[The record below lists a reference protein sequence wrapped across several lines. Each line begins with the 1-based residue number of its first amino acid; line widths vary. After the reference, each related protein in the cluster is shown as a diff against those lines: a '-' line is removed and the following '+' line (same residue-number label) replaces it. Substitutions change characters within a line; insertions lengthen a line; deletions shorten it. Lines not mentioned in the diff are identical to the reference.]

1 MNKFIVLLKGICL
14 FLIPTLAL
22 ALSVPSAPDLDV
34 EAYILTDFHTNK
46 ILAEK
51 NSGQR
56 IDPASLTKMMTVYVI
71 DQELKHGRITEQDE
85 VNISEKAWKTEGS
98 RMFIESGKKVLVGDL
113 LKGIIIQS
121 GNDASVAMAEYVAGT
136 EEAFAELMN
145 QYAEQLGMTETHFE
159 NATGMPA
166 DNHYTTA
173 RDLNALAQAVIR
185 DFPESYSLYS
195 QKWFTFNNIK
205 QRNRNRLLWRDP
217 HVDGIKTGHSSTAG
231 YCLAASG
238 EKDDMRLISIVVG
251 AGSDTERTQSTQ
263 QLLRYG
269 FRFYETHRLFPAK
282 QAIENPRIWMG
293 TQKKVSL
300 GITDDLYIT
309 IPHGEYSNLDA
320 KIHIAADSMRAPVT
334 EGTLQGTLT
343 VKLGDTLIAERPVIS
358 LEDVKKGTIWM
369 QFQDY
374 VSLGIHKILKPKDS

>member
-1 MNKFIVLLKGICL
+1 MLLKGICL

>member
-1 MNKFIVLLKGICL
+1 MLLKGICL
-14 FLIPTLAL
+14 FMIPTLAL
-22 ALSVPSAPDLDV
+22 AIGVPSAPDLDV

-46 ILAEK
+46 IIAEK
-51 NSGQR
+51 NSDQR
-56 IDPASLTKMMTVYVI
+56 IDPASMTKMMTVYVI
-71 DQELKHGRITEQDE
+71 DQELKYGRITEEDE
-85 VNISEKAWKTEGS
+85 VNISEKAWKMEGS
-98 RMFIESGKKVLVGDL
+98 RMFIESGKKVQVGDL

-145 QYAEQLGMTETHFE
+145 QYAKKLGMKDSHFV
-159 NATGMPA
+159 NSTGMP
-166 DNHYTTA
+166 DDDHYTTA
-173 RDLNALAQAVIR
+173 RDLNVLAQALIR
-185 DFPESYSLYS
+185 DFPESYSVYAD
-195 QKWFTFNNIK
+195 KWFTYNGIK

-217 HVDGIKTGHSSTAG
+217 SVDGIKTGHSSTAG
-231 YCLAASG
+231 YCLAASAQK
-238 EKDDMRLISIVVG
+238 EDMRLISIVAG
-251 AGSDTERTQSTQ
+251 AESDSVRNQSTQ

-293 TQKKVSL
+293 TQKKVGL

-309 IPHGEYSNLDA
+309 IPSGEYEKLDA
-320 KIHIAADSMRAPVT
+320 KIHVSDSGMRAPIK

-358 LEDVKKGTIWM
+358 LEDVEKGTIWM

>member
-1 MNKFIVLLKGICL
+1 VFLKGICL

-22 ALSVPSAPDLDV
+22 ALTIPSAPDLDV

-46 ILAEK
+46 VLAEK
-51 NSGQR
+51 NSEQR

-71 DQELKHGRITEQDE
+71 DEELKHGRITEQDE
-85 VNISEKAWKTEGS
+85 VNISEKAWKAEGS
-98 RMFIESGKKVLVGDL
+98 RMFIESGKKVQVGDL

-136 EEAFAELMN
+136 EEAFADLMN
-145 QYAEQLGMTETHFE
+145 QYAKKLGMNDTHFV
-159 NATGMPA
+159 NATGMPN

-173 RDLNALAQAVIR
+173 RDLNILSQAIIR

-195 QKWFTFNNIK
+195 QKWYTFNNIK

-217 HVDGIKTGHSSTAG
+217 SVDGIKTGHSSTAG

-251 AGSDTERTQSTQ
+251 AASDTERTQSTQ

-269 FRFYETHRLFPAK
+269 FRFYETHRLFPAR

-293 TQKKVSL
+293 TKKKVGL

-320 KIHIAADSMRAPVT
+320 KIHVAADSMRAPVT
-334 EGTLQGTLT
+334 QGTQQGTLT

-358 LEDVKKGTIWM
+358 LEDVQKGTIWM

-374 VSLGIHKILKPKDS
+374 VSLGLHKILKPKDS

>member
-1 MNKFIVLLKGICL
+1 MLLKGICL

-22 ALSVPSAPDLDV
+22 ALSVPSAPDLNV

-51 NSGQR
+51 NSNQR
-56 IDPASLTKMMTVYVI
+56 IDPASLTKMMTVYVV

-85 VNISEKAWKTEGS
+85 VSISEKAWKTEGS

-121 GNDASVAMAEYVAGT
+121 GNDASVAIAEYVAGT

-269 FRFYETHRLFPAK
+269 FRFYETHRLFPAR

-309 IPHGEYSNLDA
+309 IPHGEYNNLDA

-358 LEDVKKGTIWM
+358 LENVQKGTIWM